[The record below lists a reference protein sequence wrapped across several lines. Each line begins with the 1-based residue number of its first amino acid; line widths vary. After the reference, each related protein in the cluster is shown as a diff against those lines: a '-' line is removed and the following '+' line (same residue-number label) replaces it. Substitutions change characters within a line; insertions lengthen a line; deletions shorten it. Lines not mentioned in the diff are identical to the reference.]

1 MSTYSV
7 VIILFILIC
16 TSAFFS
22 SSETAMMA
30 LNKYK
35 LKHLAKKNHRSAKRS
50 LSLVRNPEK
59 LLVAILIGNTF
70 ANIFAG
76 TVISS
81 YSEDHFGDF
90 GLLISTIVVTIL
102 VLVFGEIIPKSF
114 AAVYPQRLAFPFS
127 LPLKVIM
134 LSLYPVVIF
143 LSTIS
148 KLTLKIFG
156 VKIEPVNNESLNKEE
171 IHTVVHES
179 NAKLGAKNKN
189 MLLGVL
195 ELDKILVQE
204 VMTHFNKIEY
214 IDLNNSIDK
223 ILARVSKVKSLNI
236 ILCEN
241 GVNNI
246 IGIIK
251 LKDITN
257 LLIASKRS
265 NITKVSLRKIAEQ
278 PYFIPETVS
287 LQTQLIN
294 FQKKSKRFAVVV
306 DEYGDVTGVVT
317 IEDIMEEIVGEFS
330 DRFDVNNNIRKID
343 ENSYL
348 IGGSA
353 TLREINR
360 HIGIEFESED
370 AKTLSGL
377 IIEEIENL
385 PSGPCCIKYGN
396 TLLEIA
402 NIVDNK
408 IISIKLSY
416 IFNNDKSI
424 I

>member
-1 MSTYSV
+1 MSTYTV
-7 VIILFILIC
+7 VIILFILISI
-16 TSAFFS
+16 SAFFS

-35 LKHLAKKNHRSAKRS
+35 LKHLAKKNHRAAKRS
-50 LSLVRNPEK
+50 LSLVRNPER

-81 YSEDHFGDF
+81 YSEDHFGDI
-90 GLLISTIVVTIL
+90 GLLIATIVVTIL

-134 LSLYPVVIF
+134 ILLYPAVVF
-143 LSTIS
+143 LSMIS
-148 KLTLKIFG
+148 KITLKLFG
-156 VKIEPVNNESLNKEE
+156 IKIEPVNNESLDKEE
-171 IHTVVHES
+171 IQTVVNES

-189 MLLGVL
+189 MLIGVL
-195 ELDKILVQE
+195 ELDKVLVQE

-214 IDLNNSIDK
+214 IDLSNSVDK
-223 ILARVSKVKSLNI
+223 ILARIAKMRSLNI

-241 GVNNI
+241 GVNNV
-246 IGIIK
+246 IGVIK
-251 LKDITN
+251 LKEITN
-257 LLIASKRS
+257 LLISTKRS
-265 NITKVSLRKIAEQ
+265 QITKASLRKIAHEA
-278 PYFIPETVS
+278 YFIPETVS
-287 LQTQLIN
+287 LQTQLVN
-294 FQKKSKRFAVVV
+294 FQYKSKRFAIVV
-306 DEYGDVTGVVT
+306 DEYGDVCGTVT

-330 DRFDVNNNIRKID
+330 DRFDMNNNIRKLD

-385 PSGPCCIKYGN
+385 PQGPCCIKYN
-396 TLLEIA
+396 NILLEIT
-402 NIVDNK
+402 NIRDNK
-408 IISIKLSY
+408 IVSIKLTT
-416 IFNNDKSI
+416 SI
-424 I
+424 EI

>member
-1 MSTYSV
+1 MSTYTV
-7 VIILFILIC
+7 VIILFILISI
-16 TSAFFS
+16 SAFFS

-35 LKHLAKKNHRSAKRS
+35 LKHLAKKNHRAAKRS
-50 LSLVRNPEK
+50 LSLVRNPER

-81 YSEDHFGDF
+81 YSEDHFGDI
-90 GLLISTIVVTIL
+90 GLLIATIVVTIL

-134 LSLYPVVIF
+134 ILLYPAVVF
-143 LSTIS
+143 LSMIS
-148 KLTLKIFG
+148 KITLKLFG
-156 VKIEPVNNESLNKEE
+156 IKIEPVNNESLDKEE
-171 IHTVVHES
+171 IQTVVNES

-189 MLLGVL
+189 MLIGVL
-195 ELDKILVQE
+195 ELDKVLVQE

-214 IDLNNSIDK
+214 IDLSNSVDK
-223 ILARVSKVKSLNI
+223 ILVRIAKMRSLNI

-241 GVNNI
+241 GVNNV
-246 IGIIK
+246 IGVIK
-251 LKDITN
+251 LKEITN
-257 LLIASKRS
+257 LLISTKRS
-265 NITKVSLRKIAEQ
+265 QITKASLRKIAHEA
-278 PYFIPETVS
+278 YFIPETVS
-287 LQTQLIN
+287 LQTQLVN
-294 FQKKSKRFAVVV
+294 FQYKSKRFAIVV
-306 DEYGDVTGVVT
+306 DEYGDVCGTVT

-330 DRFDVNNNIRKID
+330 DRFDMNNNIRKLD

-385 PSGPCCIKYGN
+385 PQGPCCIKYN
-396 TLLEIA
+396 NILLEIT
-402 NIVDNK
+402 NIRDNK
-408 IISIKLSY
+408 IVSIKLTT
-416 IFNNDKSI
+416 SI
-424 I
+424 EI

>member
-1 MSTYSV
+1 MSTYTV

-16 TSAFFS
+16 ISAFFS

-35 LKHLAKKNHRSAKRS
+35 LKHLAKKNHRAAKRS
-50 LSLVRNPEK
+50 LSLVRNPER

-81 YSEDHFGDF
+81 YSEDHFGDI
-90 GLLISTIVVTIL
+90 GLLIATIVVTIL

-134 LSLYPVVIF
+134 ILLYPAVVF
-143 LSTIS
+143 LSMIS
-148 KLTLKIFG
+148 KITLKLFG
-156 VKIEPVNNESLNKEE
+156 IKIEPVNNESLDKEE
-171 IHTVVHES
+171 IQTVVNES

-189 MLLGVL
+189 MLIGVL
-195 ELDKILVQE
+195 ELDKVLVQE

-214 IDLNNSIDK
+214 IDLSNSVDK
-223 ILARVSKVKSLNI
+223 ILARIAKMRSLNI

-241 GVNNI
+241 GVNNV
-246 IGIIK
+246 IGVIK
-251 LKDITN
+251 LKEIAN
-257 LLIASKRS
+257 LLISTKRS
-265 NITKVSLRKIAEQ
+265 QITKASLRKIAHEA
-278 PYFIPETVS
+278 YFIPETVS
-287 LQTQLIN
+287 LQTQLVN
-294 FQKKSKRFAVVV
+294 FQYRSKRFAIVV
-306 DEYGDVTGVVT
+306 DEYGDVCGTVT

-330 DRFDVNNNIRKID
+330 DRFDMNNNIRKLD

-385 PSGPCCIKYGN
+385 PQGPCCIKYN
-396 TLLEIA
+396 NILLEIT
-402 NIVDNK
+402 NIRDNK
-408 IISIKLSY
+408 IVSIKLTT
-416 IFNNDKSI
+416 SI
-424 I
+424 EI